1 MANNISLSDILHNRP
16 AVVPTIYGYTLPD
29 VADHNG
35 YIKIGY
41 TDRENA
47 ETRIKE
53 QLHTAAIPFRILFKE
68 SAMRSDGTC
77 FTDKDI
83 HRLLRHKGYRQLN
96 EGEDRNEWFCCSEKE
111 ALEIIEEVRTGV
123 RFEGQR
129 TWNFSMRKEQQ
140 TAVQMAKDY
149 FEQAKKE
156 DPTRPPKF
164 LWNAKMRFGK
174 TFATYQLAR
183 AMDFKK
189 ILILTFKPAVESAW
203 QEDLSHHI
211 DFAGW
216 QFVSNKEARFDAK
229 QLDEQF
235 EACDKTKSIVVF
247 GSFQDLLGTNDAGG
261 IKAKNEFIH
270 STNWDLVVFDEY
282 HFGAWRENAKN
293 LFEKF
298 DEENND
304 FDIEKY
310 QKEEAGNAINET
322 FLPISAFHYLYL
334 SGTPFRALNSGE
346 FLEDQVFNWTYSDEQ
361 SAKENWA
368 GKAEENPYAALPKMI
383 MLTYKVPDSITNVAT
398 NEGYDEF
405 DINEFFRAEYE
416 EKGKPESARFV
427 YEDYVQNWLKM
438 IQGNYMP
445 VDGLKLGAERPP
457 MPFSDT
463 TLLNVLSH
471 TLWFLPNVASCYA
484 MYNLLRQK
492 QNNFFDDYKVIVCA
506 GTRAGIGIDALAPV
520 LNAMGDPLKTKTITL
535 SCGKLTTG
543 VTVRPWAGVFML
555 RNLKSPET
563 YFQTAFRVQSP
574 WEIKD
579 EHGNREV
586 VKQECYVFDF
596 ALERALHQI
605 SDYSCRLKVDDTSP
619 EQKVSE
625 FISFL
630 PVLAFDGS
638 SMNRIDAQDIL
649 DITYAGTS
657 ATLLA
662 KRWQTALL
670 VHVDNDTLKKLQSN
684 QDALDA
690 LMNIEGFR
698 SLNSEIQTIIN
709 RSEKVKKLKKEKG
722 DALTKEE
729 KKELSEDEKK
739 AKSLRKQVQ
748 ENLLKLAARIP
759 AFMYLTDYRE
769 QTIKDVITQI
779 EPELF
784 KKVTG
789 LSVKDFDI
797 LCSIGLF
804 DPEKMNQGI
813 FGFRKYENSSL
824 SYTGIDKHEGEAVGG
839 WDTVLRR
846 EEYEAL
852 YSKQQATIADLTDA
866 ISPTDTNTQHKTSG
880 IVRSVTTTHKPV
892 VSQPA
897 SEIDW
902 NKILASVS
910 VGTIVNHKT
919 FGDGIVVWMDNAKK
933 HIRVKFANGEKPFI
947 FPSAFPKTNPTS
959 KHRLHISR
967 AGGDLRL
974 FRAADYF
981 YRSFFTHHSYWN
993 YR

>member
-96 EGEDRNEWFCCSEKE
+96 EGEDRNEWFCCLEKE

-183 AMDFKK
+183 AMNFKK
-189 ILILTFKPAVESAW
+189 VLILTFKPAVESAW

-235 EACDKTKSIVVF
+235 DACDKTKPIVVF
-247 GSFQDLLGTNDAGG
+247 GSFQDLLGTNDVGS
-261 IKAKNEFIH
+261 IKAKNKFIH

-383 MLTYKVPDSITNVAT
+383 MLTYKVPNSITNVAT

-506 GTRAGIGIDALAPV
+506 GTKAGIGIDALKPV
-520 LNAMGDPLKTKTITL
+520 LDAMGDPLKTKTITL

-574 WEIKD
+574 WEVKD

-596 ALERALHQI
+596 ALERALQQI

-722 DALTKEE
+722 DSLTKQE

-824 SYTGIDKHEGEAVGG
+824 SYTGIDMHEGEAVGG

-866 ISPTDTNTQHKTSG
+866 ISPTDTNTQHKTSN

-892 VSQPA
+892 VTQPA
-897 SEIDW
+897 SEKDW
-902 NKILASVS
+902 DKILAPVS

-919 FGDGIVVWMDNAKK
+919 FGEGCVVWMDKAKK

-947 FPSAFPKTNPTS
+947 FPDAFTADFLHLPK
-959 KHRLHISR
+959 
-967 AGGDLRL
+967 
-974 FRAADYF
+974 
-981 YRSFFTHHSYWN
+981 
-993 YR
+993 

>member
-16 AVVPTIYGYTLPD
+16 AVVPTIYGYTLPT
-29 VADHNG
+29 VADHDG

-41 TDRENA
+41 TDREDTEA
-47 ETRIKE
+47 RIKE
-53 QLHTAAIPFRILFKE
+53 QLHTAAIPFKVLFKE
-68 SAMRSDGTC
+68 TAMRSDGTC
-77 FTDKDI
+77 FTDKDV
-83 HRLLRHKGYRQLN
+83 HRLLKHKGFRQLN
-96 EGEDRNEWFCCSEKE
+96 EGEDRNEWFYCSEKE
-111 ALEIIEEVRTGV
+111 ALETIEEVRTGI

-156 DPTRPPKF
+156 DPDRPSKF

-174 TFATYQLAR
+174 TFATYQLAKS
-183 AMDFKK
+183 MNFKRV
-189 ILILTFKPAVESAW
+189 LVLTFKPAVESAW

-216 QFVSNKEARFDAK
+216 QFVSNKEAKFDAK
-229 QLDEQF
+229 ELDEQF
-235 EACDKTKSIVVF
+235 DECDGTKPIVVF
-247 GSFQDLLGTNDAGG
+247 GSFQDLLGTNSASG

-270 STNWDLVVFDEY
+270 TTNWDLVVFDEY

-298 DEENND
+298 DEENDD

-310 QKEEAGNAINET
+310 QKEEAGNAINES
-322 FLPISAFHYLYL
+322 FLPITSNHYLYL

-346 FLEDQVFNWTYSDEQ
+346 FLEDQIFNWTYSDEQ
-361 SAKENWA
+361 SAKENWL
-368 GKAEENPYAALPKMI
+368 GKAEDNPYAALPKMI

-405 DINEFFRAEYE
+405 DINEFFRAECE
-416 EKGKPESARFV
+416 EKDKLETARFV

-471 TLWFLPNVASCYA
+471 TLWFLPNIASCYA
-484 MYNLLRQK
+484 MYNLLKQK
-492 QNNFFDDYKVIVCA
+492 QNNFFSDYKIIVCA
-506 GTRAGIGIDALAPV
+506 GTKAGIGLDALAPV

-579 EHGNREV
+579 EHGNREII
-586 VKQECYVFDF
+586 KKECYVFDF
-596 ALERALHQI
+596 ALERALRQI

-625 FISFL
+625 FINFL

-722 DALTKEE
+722 DNLTKQE
-729 KKELSEDEKK
+729 KKEISEDEKK

-789 LSVKDFDI
+789 LSVKDFDV

-824 SYTGIDKHEGEAVGG
+824 NYTGIDKHEGESIGG

-852 YSKQQATIADLTDA
+852 YSKQQATVTDLSDA
-866 ISPTDTNTQHKTSG
+866 IISSTETKTAPESSESSKIDTTSAKKT
-880 IVRSVTTTHKPV
+880 VNPEKQEKP
-892 VSQPA
+892 Q
-897 SEIDW
+897 IDW
-902 NKILASVS
+902 AHILADVG
-910 VGTIVNHKT
+910 VGTTVKHKL
-919 FGDGIVVWMDNAKK
+919 FGEGTISKMDKAKK
-933 HIRVKFANGEKPFI
+933 YIHVKFKKGEKQFVFPDAFI
-947 FPSAFPKTNPTS
+947 
-959 KHRLHISR
+959 
-967 AGGDLRL
+967 GGFLSL
-974 FRAADYF
+974 Q
-981 YRSFFTHHSYWN
+981 
-993 YR
+993 

>member
-16 AVVPTIYGYTLPD
+16 AVVPTIYGYTLPT
-29 VADHNG
+29 VADHDG

-41 TDRENA
+41 TDREDTEA
-47 ETRIKE
+47 RIKE
-53 QLHTAAIPFRILFKE
+53 QLHTAAIPFKVLFKE
-68 SAMRSDGTC
+68 TAMRSDGTC
-77 FTDKDI
+77 FTDKDV
-83 HRLLRHKGYRQLN
+83 HRLLKHKGFRQLN

-111 ALEIIEEVRTGV
+111 ALETIEEVRTGI

-156 DPTRPPKF
+156 DPDRPSKF

-174 TFATYQLAR
+174 TFATYQLAKS
-183 AMDFKK
+183 MNFKR
-189 ILILTFKPAVESAW
+189 ILVLTFKPAVESAW
-203 QEDLSHHI
+203 REDLSHHI

-216 QFVSNKEARFDAK
+216 QFVSNKEAKFDAK
-229 QLDEQF
+229 ELDEQF
-235 EACDKTKSIVVF
+235 DECDGTKPIVVF
-247 GSFQDLLGTNDAGG
+247 GSFQDLLGTNSAGG

-270 STNWDLVVFDEY
+270 TTNWDLVVFDEY

-298 DEENND
+298 DEENDD

-310 QKEEAGNAINET
+310 QKEEAGNAINES
-322 FLPISAFHYLYL
+322 FLPITSNHYLYL

-346 FLEDQVFNWTYSDEQ
+346 FLEDQIFNWTYSDEQ
-361 SAKENWA
+361 SAKENWS
-368 GKAEENPYAALPKMI
+368 GKAEDNPYAALPKMI

-405 DINEFFRAEYE
+405 DINEFFRAECE
-416 EKGKPESARFV
+416 EKDKPETARFV

-471 TLWFLPNVASCYA
+471 TLWFLPNIASCYA
-484 MYNLLRQK
+484 MYNLLKQK
-492 QNNFFDDYKVIVCA
+492 QNNFFSDYKIIVCA
-506 GTRAGIGIDALAPV
+506 GTKAGIGLDALAPV

-579 EHGNREV
+579 ESGNREII
-586 VKQECYVFDF
+586 KKECYVFDF
-596 ALERALHQI
+596 ALERALRQI

-625 FISFL
+625 FINFL

-722 DALTKEE
+722 DNLTKQE
-729 KKELSEDEKK
+729 KKEISEDEKK

-789 LSVKDFDI
+789 LSVKDFDV

-824 SYTGIDKHEGEAVGG
+824 NYTGIDKHEGESIGG

-852 YSKQQATIADLTDA
+852 YSKQQATVTDLSDA
-866 ISPTDTNTQHKTSG
+866 IISSTETKTAPESSESSKIDTTSAKKT
-880 IVRSVTTTHKPV
+880 VNPEKQEKP
-892 VSQPA
+892 Q
-897 SEIDW
+897 IDW
-902 NKILASVS
+902 AHILADVG
-910 VGTIVNHKT
+910 VGTTVKHKL
-919 FGDGIVVWMDNAKK
+919 FGEGTISKMDKAKK
-933 HIRVKFANGEKPFI
+933 YIHVKFKKGEKQFVFPDAFI
-947 FPSAFPKTNPTS
+947 
-959 KHRLHISR
+959 
-967 AGGDLRL
+967 GGFLSL
-974 FRAADYF
+974 Q
-981 YRSFFTHHSYWN
+981 
-993 YR
+993 

>member
-16 AVVPTIYGYTLPD
+16 GVVPTIYGYTLPT
-29 VADHNG
+29 VADHDG

-41 TDRENA
+41 TDREDTEA
-47 ETRIKE
+47 RIKE
-53 QLHTAAIPFRILFKE
+53 QLHTAGIPFKVLFKE

-77 FTDKDI
+77 FTDKDV
-83 HRLLRHKGYRQLN
+83 HRLLKHKGFRQLN
-96 EGEDRNEWFCCSEKE
+96 EGKDHNEWFCCSEQE
-111 ALEIIEEVRTGV
+111 ALETIEEVRTGI

-149 FEQAKKE
+149 FEQSKKE
-156 DPTRPPKF
+156 EPDRPSKF

-174 TFATYQLAR
+174 TFATYQLAKS
-183 AMDFKK
+183 MDFKR
-189 ILILTFKPAVESAW
+189 ILVLTFKPAVESAW
-203 QEDLSHHI
+203 QEDLSHHV

-216 QFVSNKEARFDAK
+216 QFVSNKEAKFDA
-229 QLDEQF
+229 QNLDEQF
-235 EACDKTKSIVVF
+235 EDCDGTKPIVVF
-247 GSFQDLLGTNDAGG
+247 GSFQDLLGTNSAGG

-270 STNWDLVVFDEY
+270 TTNWDLVVFDEY

-298 DEENND
+298 DEENDD

-310 QKEEAGNAINET
+310 QKEEAGNAINES
-322 FLPISAFHYLYL
+322 FLPITSNHYLYL

-346 FLEDQVFNWTYSDEQ
+346 FLEDQIFNWTYSDEQ
-361 SAKENWA
+361 SAKENWS
-368 GKAEENPYAALPKMI
+368 GKAEDNPYAALPKMI
-383 MLTYKVPDSITNVAT
+383 MMTYKVPDSITNVAT

-405 DINEFFRAEYE
+405 DINEFFRAECE
-416 EKGKPESARFV
+416 EKDKPETARFV

-471 TLWFLPNVASCYA
+471 TLWFLPNIASCYA
-484 MYNLLRQK
+484 MYNLLKQK
-492 QNNFFDDYKVIVCA
+492 QNNFFNDYKIIVCA
-506 GTRAGIGIDALAPV
+506 GTKAGIGLDALTPV

-579 EHGNREV
+579 EHGNREII
-586 VKQECYVFDF
+586 KKECYVFDF
-596 ALERALHQI
+596 ALERALRQI

-625 FISFL
+625 FINFL

-670 VHVDNDTLKKLQSN
+670 VHVDNDTLKKLQNN

-690 LMNIEGFR
+690 LMNIDGFR

-722 DALTKEE
+722 DNLTKQE
-729 KKELSEDEKK
+729 KKEISEDEKK

-789 LSVKDFDI
+789 LSVKDFDV

-824 SYTGIDKHEGEAVGG
+824 NYTGIDKHEGESIGG

-852 YSKQQATIADLTDA
+852 YSKQQATVTDLSDA
-866 ISPTDTNTQHKTSG
+866 IISSTETKTAPESSESSKIDTTSAKKT
-880 IVRSVTTTHKPV
+880 VNPEKQEKP
-892 VSQPA
+892 Q
-897 SEIDW
+897 IDW
-902 NKILASVS
+902 AHILADVG
-910 VGTIVNHKT
+910 VGTTVKHKL
-919 FGDGIVVWMDNAKK
+919 FGEGTISKMDKAKK
-933 HIRVKFANGEKPFI
+933 YIHVKFKKGEKQFVFPDAFI
-947 FPSAFPKTNPTS
+947 
-959 KHRLHISR
+959 
-967 AGGDLRL
+967 GGFLSL
-974 FRAADYF
+974 Q
-981 YRSFFTHHSYWN
+981 
-993 YR
+993 

>member
-16 AVVPTIYGYTLPD
+16 AVVPTIYGYTLPT
-29 VADHNG
+29 VADHDG

-41 TDRENA
+41 TDREDTEA
-47 ETRIKE
+47 RIKE
-53 QLHTAAIPFRILFKE
+53 QLHTAAIPFKVLFKE
-68 SAMRSDGTC
+68 TAMRSDGTC
-77 FTDKDI
+77 FTDKDV
-83 HRLLRHKGYRQLN
+83 HRLLKHKGFRQLN

-111 ALEIIEEVRTGV
+111 ALETIEEVRTGI

-149 FEQAKKE
+149 FEQAKKD
-156 DPTRPPKF
+156 DPDRPSKF

-174 TFATYQLAR
+174 TFATYQLAKS
-183 AMDFKK
+183 MNFKRV
-189 ILILTFKPAVESAW
+189 LVLTFKPAVESAW

-216 QFVSNKEARFDAK
+216 QFVSNKEAKFDAK
-229 QLDEQF
+229 ELDEQF
-235 EACDKTKSIVVF
+235 DECDGTKPIVVF
-247 GSFQDLLGTNDAGG
+247 GSFQDLLGTNSAGG

-270 STNWDLVVFDEY
+270 TTNWDLVVFDEY

-298 DEENND
+298 DEENDD

-310 QKEEAGNAINET
+310 QKEEAGNAINES
-322 FLPISAFHYLYL
+322 FLPITSNHYLYL

-346 FLEDQVFNWTYSDEQ
+346 FLEDQIFNWTYSDEQ
-361 SAKENWA
+361 SAKENWS
-368 GKAEENPYAALPKMI
+368 GKAEDNPYAALPKMI

-398 NEGYDEF
+398 NEGYDGF
-405 DINEFFRAEYE
+405 DINEFFRAECE
-416 EKGKPESARFV
+416 EKDKPETARFV

-471 TLWFLPNVASCYA
+471 TLWFLPNIASCYA
-484 MYNLLRQK
+484 MYNLLKQK
-492 QNNFFDDYKVIVCA
+492 QNNFFSDYKIIVCA
-506 GTRAGIGIDALAPV
+506 GTKAGIGLDALAPV

-579 EHGNREV
+579 EHGNREII
-586 VKQECYVFDF
+586 KKECYVFDF
-596 ALERALHQI
+596 ALERALRQI

-625 FISFL
+625 FINFL

-638 SMNRIDAQDIL
+638 SMNKIDAQDIL

-722 DALTKEE
+722 DNLTKQE
-729 KKELSEDEKK
+729 KKEISEDEKK

-824 SYTGIDKHEGEAVGG
+824 NYTGIDKHEGESVGG

-852 YSKQQATIADLTDA
+852 YSKQQATVTDLSDA
-866 ISPTDTNTQHKTSG
+866 IIFDTETKTAPES
-880 IVRSVTTTHKPV
+880 
-892 VSQPA
+892 
-897 SEIDW
+897 SESSKIDITSAKKTVNPEKQEIPQIDW
-902 NKILASVS
+902 KHILADVG
-910 VGTIVNHKT
+910 VGTTVKHKL
-919 FGDGIVVWMDNAKK
+919 FGEGTISKMDKAKK
-933 HIRVKFANGEKPFI
+933 YIHVKFKKGEKQFVFPDAFI
-947 FPSAFPKTNPTS
+947 
-959 KHRLHISR
+959 
-967 AGGDLRL
+967 GGFLSL
-974 FRAADYF
+974 Q
-981 YRSFFTHHSYWN
+981 
-993 YR
+993 

>member
-16 AVVPTIYGYTLPD
+16 AVVPTIYGYTLPT
-29 VADHNG
+29 VADHDG

-41 TDRENA
+41 TDREDTEA
-47 ETRIKE
+47 RIKE
-53 QLHTAAIPFRILFKE
+53 QLHTAAIPFKVLFKE
-68 SAMRSDGTC
+68 TAMRSDGTC
-77 FTDKDI
+77 FTDKDV
-83 HRLLRHKGYRQLN
+83 HRLLKHKGFRQLN
-96 EGEDRNEWFCCSEKE
+96 EGEDRNEWFYCSEKE
-111 ALEIIEEVRTGV
+111 ALETIEEVRTGI

-156 DPTRPPKF
+156 DPDRPSKF

-174 TFATYQLAR
+174 TFATYQLAKS
-183 AMDFKK
+183 MNFKRV
-189 ILILTFKPAVESAW
+189 LVLTFKPAVESAW

-216 QFVSNKEARFDAK
+216 QFVSNKEAKFDAK
-229 QLDEQF
+229 ELDEQF
-235 EACDKTKSIVVF
+235 DECDGTKPIVVF
-247 GSFQDLLGTNDAGG
+247 GSFQDLLGTNSAGG

-270 STNWDLVVFDEY
+270 TTNWDLVVFDEY

-298 DEENND
+298 DEENDD

-310 QKEEAGNAINET
+310 QKEEAGNAINES
-322 FLPISAFHYLYL
+322 FLPITSNHYLYL

-346 FLEDQVFNWTYSDEQ
+346 FLEDQIFNWTYSDEQ
-361 SAKENWA
+361 SAKENWL
-368 GKAEENPYAALPKMI
+368 GKAEDNPYAALPKMI

-405 DINEFFRAEYE
+405 DINEFFRAECE
-416 EKGKPESARFV
+416 EKDKLETARFV

-471 TLWFLPNVASCYA
+471 TLWFLHNIASCYA
-484 MYNLLRQK
+484 MYNLLKQK
-492 QNNFFDDYKVIVCA
+492 QNNFFSDYKIIVCA
-506 GTRAGIGIDALAPV
+506 GTKAGIGLDALAPV

-579 EHGNREV
+579 EHGNREII
-586 VKQECYVFDF
+586 KKECYVFDF
-596 ALERALHQI
+596 ALERALRQI

-625 FISFL
+625 FINFL

-722 DALTKEE
+722 DNLTKQE
-729 KKELSEDEKK
+729 KKEISEDEKK

-789 LSVKDFDI
+789 LSVKDFDV

-824 SYTGIDKHEGEAVGG
+824 NYTGIDKHEGESIGG

-852 YSKQQATIADLTDA
+852 YSKQQATVTDLSDA
-866 ISPTDTNTQHKTSG
+866 IISSTETKTAPESSESSKIDTTSAKKT
-880 IVRSVTTTHKPV
+880 VNPEKQEKP
-892 VSQPA
+892 Q
-897 SEIDW
+897 IDW
-902 NKILASVS
+902 AHILADVG
-910 VGTIVNHKT
+910 VGTTVKHKL
-919 FGDGIVVWMDNAKK
+919 FGEGTISKMDKAKK
-933 HIRVKFANGEKPFI
+933 YIHVKFKKGEKQFVFPDAFI
-947 FPSAFPKTNPTS
+947 
-959 KHRLHISR
+959 
-967 AGGDLRL
+967 GGFLSL
-974 FRAADYF
+974 Q
-981 YRSFFTHHSYWN
+981 
-993 YR
+993 

>member
-1 MANNISLSDILHNRP
+1 MANNISLSEILHTRP
-16 AVVPTIYGYTLPD
+16 AVVPTIYGYILPD
-29 VADHNG
+29 LKDHDG
-35 YIKIGY
+35 YIKVGY
-41 TDRENA
+41 TDRKDT
-47 ETRIKE
+47 ETRIRE
-53 QLHTAAIPFRILFKE
+53 QLHAAAIKFKVLFKE
-68 SAMRSDGTC
+68 SAMRPDGTC
-77 FTDKDI
+77 FTDKDV
-83 HRLLRHKGYRQLN
+83 HRLLRHKGFLQLN
-96 EGEDRNEWFCCSEKE
+96 EGEDRNEWFKCTRTDALTAIKE
-111 ALEIIEEVRTGV
+111 LRTET

-129 TWNFSMRKEQQ
+129 TWNFSMRNEQKA
-140 TAVQMAKDY
+140 AVEMTKAY
-149 FEQAKKE
+149 FEQAKTD
-156 DPTRPPKF
+156 DPARPPKF

-174 TFATYQLAR
+174 TFATYELCK
-183 AMDFKK
+183 AMGFKK
-189 ILILTFKPAVESAW
+189 ILVLTFKPAVESAW
-203 QEDLSHHI
+203 QEDLSHHV
-211 DFAGW
+211 DFKGW
-216 QFVSNKEARFDAK
+216 QFVSNKEAKFDAK
-229 QLDEQF
+229 KLDEQYD
-235 EACDKTKSIVVF
+235 ACDKTQPIVVF
-247 GSFQDLLGTNDAGG
+247 GSFQDLLGTNEAGG

-270 STNWDLVVFDEY
+270 TTNWDIVVFDEY

-298 DEENND
+298 DEENDD
-304 FDIEKY
+304 FDLEKY
-310 QKEEAGNAINET
+310 QREEAGNAINET
-322 FLPISAFHYLYL
+322 FLPITSAHYLYL

-361 SAKENWA
+361 AAKENWDKSL
-368 GKAEENPYAALPKMI
+368 GENPYAALPKMV
-383 MLTYKVPDSITNVAT
+383 MLTYKVPDSITANVAI

-405 DINEFFRAEYE
+405 DINEFFRAEVP
-416 EKGKPESARFV
+416 EKGKIESARFV
-427 YEDYVQNWLKM
+427 YEEDVQKWLKM

-484 MYNLLRQK
+484 MQNLLQQK
-492 QNNFFDDYKVIVCA
+492 QNIFFNDYKIIVCA
-506 GTRAGIGIDALAPV
+506 GPKAGIGLDALHPV
-520 LNAMGDPLKTKTITL
+520 LNAMGDPLETKTITL

-574 WEIKD
+574 WEVVND
-579 EHGNREV
+579 HGDKEV
-586 VKQECYVFDF
+586 IKQECYIFDF

-670 VHVDNDTLKKLQSN
+670 VHVDNDTLKKLQAN

-690 LMNIEGFR
+690 LMRIEGFR
-698 SLNSEIQTIIN
+698 SLNTEIQTIIN
-709 RSEKVKKLKKEKG
+709 RSEKINKLKKEKG
-722 DALTKEE
+722 DELTPSAKKELTEEE
-729 KKELSEDEKK
+729 KKV
-739 AKSLRKQVQ
+739 KSLRKQVQ

-784 KKVTG
+784 QKVTG
-789 LSVKDFDI
+789 LTVKDFDV

-804 DPEKMNQGI
+804 DSEKMNQGI

-852 YSKQQATIADLTDA
+852 YSKQQATMTDFEQILIPKRYRDKKTIEDKSA
-866 ISPTDTNTQHKTSG
+866 AGSAEHIVSDTSG
-880 IVRSVTTTHKPV
+880 VDTIKSDKDKWEEILLQIKVGITVTHEKFG
-892 VSQPA
+892 
-897 SEIDW
+897 
-902 NKILASVS
+902 N
-910 VGTIVNHKT
+910 GTIT
-919 FGDGIVVWMDNAKK
+919 WMSVDKK
-933 HIRVKFANGEKPFI
+933 YMRVKFAAGEKQFV
-947 FPSAFPKTNPTS
+947 FPDAFLMEYLKL
-959 KHRLHISR
+959 K
-967 AGGDLRL
+967 
-974 FRAADYF
+974 
-981 YRSFFTHHSYWN
+981 
-993 YR
+993 

>member
-1 MANNISLSDILHNRP
+1 MANNISLSEILHTRP
-16 AVVPTIYGYTLPD
+16 AVVPTIYGYILPE
-29 VADHNG
+29 VKSHEG

-41 TDRENA
+41 TDRDV

-53 QLHTAAIPFRILFKE
+53 QLHTAAVGFKILFKE
-68 SAMRSDGTC
+68 SAMRPDGTC
-77 FTDKDI
+77 FTDKDV
-83 HRLLRHKGYRQLN
+83 HRLLRRKGFSQFN
-96 EGEDRNEWFCCSEKE
+96 EGEDRNEWFRCTLSD
-111 ALEIIEEVRTGV
+111 ALAAVEELRTET

-129 TWNFSMRKEQQ
+129 TWNFSMRNEQKA
-140 TAVQMAKDY
+140 AVEMTKAY
-149 FEQAKKE
+149 FEQAKTD
-156 DPTRPPKF
+156 DPDRPPKF

-174 TFATYQLAR
+174 TFATYGLCK
-183 AMDFKK
+183 AMGFKK
-189 ILILTFKPAVESAW
+189 ILVLTFKPAVESAW
-203 QEDLSHHI
+203 QEDLARHV
-211 DFAGW
+211 DFKGW
-216 QFVSNKEARFDAK
+216 QFVSNKEAKFDAK
-229 QLDEQF
+229 KLDEQY
-235 EACDKTKSIVVF
+235 EACDKSRPIVVF

-270 STNWDLVVFDEY
+270 TTNWDIIVFDEY

-298 DEENND
+298 DEENDD
-304 FDIEKY
+304 FDLEKY
-310 QKEEAGNAINET
+310 QREEAGNAINET
-322 FLPISAFHYLYL
+322 FLPITSMHYLYL

-361 SAKENWA
+361 AAKEHWDKSL
-368 GKAEENPYAALPKMI
+368 GENPYAALPKMV
-383 MLTYKVPDSITNVAT
+383 MLTYKVPDSITANAAIS
-398 NEGYDEF
+398 EGYDEF
-405 DINEFFRAEYE
+405 DINEFFRAEVH
-416 EKGKPESARFV
+416 EKGKMESAHFV
-427 YEDYVQNWLKM
+427 YEEDVQKWLKM

-457 MPFSDT
+457 MPYSDT

-484 MYNLLRQK
+484 MCNLLRQK
-492 QNNFFDDYKVIVCA
+492 QNSFFNDYKVIVCA
-506 GTRAGIGIDALAPV
+506 GAKAGIGLDALRPV

-574 WEIKD
+574 WEIVNDRGDK
-579 EHGNREV
+579 EII
-586 VKQECYVFDF
+586 KKECYIFDF

-605 SDYSCRLKVDDTSP
+605 ADYSCRLKVDESNP
-619 EQKVSE
+619 ERKVAE

-630 PVLAFDGS
+630 PILAFDGS

-670 VHVDNDTLKKLQSN
+670 VHVDNDTLQKLQN
-684 QDALDA
+684 NREALDA
-690 LMNIEGFR
+690 LMRIEGFR
-698 SLNSEIQTIIN
+698 SLNTDIQTIIN
-709 RSEKVKKLKKEKG
+709 RSNKVKEGKKKDKLTPPEK
-722 DALTKEE
+722 DQLT
-729 KKELSEDEKK
+729 EDEKRAK
-739 AKSLRKQVQ
+739 ALRKQVQ

-784 KKVTG
+784 QKVTG
-789 LSVKDFDI
+789 LTVKDFDV

-804 DPEKMNQGI
+804 DAEKMNQGI

-824 SYTGIDKHEGEAVGG
+824 SYTGIDKHAGEAVGG

-852 YSKQQATIADLTDA
+852 YSKQQATMTDFEQILVPEKHQA
-866 ISPTDTNTQHKTSG
+866 KREPA
-880 IVRSVTTTHKPV
+880 PV
-892 VSQPA
+892 VTVPAHEPSVVVRRPSQKPQA
-897 SEIDW
+897 IEKKQEQSPEDKWSEV
-902 NKILASVS
+902 LERVGVGVGVS
-910 VGTIVNHKT
+910 HKKFGTGTVTWI
-919 FGDGIVVWMDNAKK
+919 GADKK
-933 HIRVKFANGEKPFI
+933 YLRVKFEVGEKQFV
-947 FPSAFPKTNPTS
+947 FPDAFVMGFLTLK
-959 KHRLHISR
+959 
-967 AGGDLRL
+967 
-974 FRAADYF
+974 
-981 YRSFFTHHSYWN
+981 
-993 YR
+993 

>member
-1 MANNISLSDILHNRP
+1 MAGNISLSDILHNRP

-29 VADHNG
+29 VANHNG

-41 TDRENA
+41 TDREGT

-83 HRLLRHKGYRQLN
+83 HRLLKHKGFRQLN
-96 EGEDRNEWFCCSEKE
+96 EGEDRNEWFCCTEKD
-111 ALEIIEEVRTGV
+111 ALDAIEEMRTGI

-129 TWNFSMRKEQQ
+129 TWTFSMRKEQQ
-140 TAVQMAKDY
+140 TAVGMAKKY
-149 FEQAKKE
+149 FEQAKEE

-203 QEDLSHHI
+203 QEDITHHV

-235 EACDKTKSIVVF
+235 EACDKTKPIVVF

-293 LFEKF
+293 LFVRF
-298 DEENND
+298 DEENDD

-361 SAKENWA
+361 SAKESWQ
-368 GKAEENPYAALPKMI
+368 GPGENPYAALPKMI

-398 NEGYDEF
+398 SEGYDEF

-506 GTRAGIGIDALAPV
+506 GTKAGIGIDALAPV

-698 SLNSEIQTIIN
+698 SLNSEIETIIN

-722 DALTKEE
+722 DALTKQE

-824 SYTGIDKHEGEAVGG
+824 SYTGIDKHDGEAVGG

-852 YSKQQATIADLTDA
+852 YSKQQATIADLTEA
-866 ISPTDTNTQHKTSG
+866 ISPADTKAANIQQKTDDT
-880 IVRSVTTTHKPV
+880 VYSVGAAYKPAAT
-892 VSQPA
+892 SQPA
-897 SEIDW
+897 PEKDW
-902 NKILASVS
+902 DKLLAPVG
-910 VGTIVNHKT
+910 VGTAVKHKT
-919 FGDGIVVWMDNAKK
+919 FGEGTVVWMDKAKK
-933 HIRVKFANGEKPFI
+933 YIRVKFAAGEKQFI
-947 FPSAFPKTNPTS
+947 FPDAFV
-959 KHRLHISR
+959 
-967 AGGDLRL
+967 GGFL
-974 FRAADYF
+974 
-981 YRSFFTHHSYWN
+981 SVE
-993 YR
+993 

>member
-16 AVVPTIYGYTLPD
+16 AVVPTIYGYTLPT

-41 TDRENA
+41 TDREDTEA
-47 ETRIKE
+47 RIKE
-53 QLHTAAIPFRILFKE
+53 QLHTAAIPFKVLFKE
-68 SAMRSDGTC
+68 TAMRSDGTC
-77 FTDKDI
+77 FTDKDV
-83 HRLLRHKGYRQLN
+83 HRLLKHKGFRQLN
-96 EGEDRNEWFCCSEKE
+96 EGEDRNEWFYCSEKE
-111 ALEIIEEVRTGV
+111 TLETIEEVRTGI
-123 RFEGQR
+123 RFEDQR

-140 TAVQMAKDY
+140 TAVQMAKNY
-149 FEQAKKE
+149 FEQSKKE
-156 DPTRPPKF
+156 EPDRPSKF

-174 TFATYQLAR
+174 TFATYQLAKS
-183 AMDFKK
+183 MNFKR
-189 ILILTFKPAVESAW
+189 ILVLTFKPAVESAW
-203 QEDLSHHI
+203 QEDLSHHV
-211 DFAGW
+211 DFSGW
-216 QFVSNKEARFDAK
+216 QFVSNKEAKFDARK
-229 QLDEQF
+229 LDEQF
-235 EACDKTKSIVVF
+235 EDCDNTKPIVVF
-247 GSFQDLLGTNDAGG
+247 GSFQDLLGTNSAGG

-270 STNWDLVVFDEY
+270 TTNWDLVVFDEY

-298 DEENND
+298 DEENDD

-310 QKEEAGNAINET
+310 QKEEAGNAINES
-322 FLPISAFHYLYL
+322 FLPITSNHYLYL

-346 FLEDQVFNWTYSDEQ
+346 FLEDQIFNWTYSDEQ
-361 SAKENWA
+361 SAKENWS
-368 GKAEENPYAALPKMI
+368 GKAEDNPYAALPKMI

-405 DINEFFRAEYE
+405 DINEFFRAECE
-416 EKGKPESARFV
+416 EKDKPETARFV

-471 TLWFLPNVASCYA
+471 TLWFLPNIASCYA
-484 MYNLLRQK
+484 MYNLLKQK
-492 QNNFFDDYKVIVCA
+492 QNNFFSDYKIIVCA
-506 GTRAGIGIDALAPV
+506 GTKAGIGLDALAPV

-579 EHGNREV
+579 KHGNREII
-586 VKQECYVFDF
+586 KKECYVFDF
-596 ALERALHQI
+596 ALERALRQI

-625 FISFL
+625 FINFL

-638 SMNRIDAQDIL
+638 SMNKIDAQDIL

-722 DALTKEE
+722 DNLTKQE
-729 KKELSEDEKK
+729 KKELTEDEKK

-789 LSVKDFDI
+789 LSVKDFDV

-824 SYTGIDKHEGEAVGG
+824 NYTGIDKHEGESIGG

-846 EEYEAL
+846 KEYEAL
-852 YSKQQATIADLTDA
+852 YSKQQATVTDLSDA
-866 ISPTDTNTQHKTSG
+866 IISAKETKTAPESSASSKIDTTSAKKT
-880 IVRSVTTTHKPV
+880 VNPEKQEKP
-892 VSQPA
+892 Q
-897 SEIDW
+897 IDW
-902 NKILASVS
+902 EHILADVG
-910 VGTIVNHKT
+910 VGTTVKHKL
-919 FGDGIVVWMDNAKK
+919 FGEGTISKMDKAKK
-933 HIRVKFANGEKPFI
+933 YIHVKFKKGEKQFVFPDAFI
-947 FPSAFPKTNPTS
+947 CGFLS
-959 KHRLHISR
+959 LQ
-967 AGGDLRL
+967 
-974 FRAADYF
+974 
-981 YRSFFTHHSYWN
+981 
-993 YR
+993 

>member
-1 MANNISLSDILHNRP
+1 MPI
-16 AVVPTIYGYTLPD
+16 T
-29 VADHNG
+29 
-35 YIKIGY
+35 
-41 TDRENA
+41 
-47 ETRIKE
+47 
-53 QLHTAAIPFRILFKE
+53 
-68 SAMRSDGTC
+68 
-77 FTDKDI
+77 
-83 HRLLRHKGYRQLN
+83 
-96 EGEDRNEWFCCSEKE
+96 
-111 ALEIIEEVRTGV
+111 
-123 RFEGQR
+123 
-129 TWNFSMRKEQQ
+129 
-140 TAVQMAKDY
+140 
-149 FEQAKKE
+149 
-156 DPTRPPKF
+156 
-164 LWNAKMRFGK
+164 
-174 TFATYQLAR
+174 
-183 AMDFKK
+183 
-189 ILILTFKPAVESAW
+189 
-203 QEDLSHHI
+203 
-211 DFAGW
+211 
-216 QFVSNKEARFDAK
+216 SN
-229 QLDEQF
+229 
-235 EACDKTKSIVVF
+235 
-247 GSFQDLLGTNDAGG
+247 
-261 IKAKNEFIH
+261 
-270 STNWDLVVFDEY
+270 
-282 HFGAWRENAKN
+282 
-293 LFEKF
+293 
-298 DEENND
+298 
-304 FDIEKY
+304 
-310 QKEEAGNAINET
+310 
-322 FLPISAFHYLYL
+322 HYLYL

-346 FLEDQVFNWTYSDEQ
+346 FLEDQIFNWTYSDEQ
-361 SAKENWA
+361 SAKENWS
-368 GKAEENPYAALPKMI
+368 GKAEDNPYAALPKMI
-383 MLTYKVPDSITNVAT
+383 MMTYKVPDSITNVAT

-405 DINEFFRAEYE
+405 DINEFFRAECE
-416 EKGKPESARFV
+416 EKDKPETARFV

-471 TLWFLPNVASCYA
+471 TLWFLPNIASCYA
-484 MYNLLRQK
+484 MYNLLKQK
-492 QNNFFDDYKVIVCA
+492 QNNFFSDYKIIVCA
-506 GTRAGIGIDALAPV
+506 GTKAGIGLDALAPV

-579 EHGNREV
+579 EHGNREII
-586 VKQECYVFDF
+586 KKECYVFDF
-596 ALERALHQI
+596 ALERALRQI

-619 EQKVSE
+619 DQKVSE
-625 FISFL
+625 FINFL

-638 SMNRIDAQDIL
+638 SMNKIDAQDIL

-722 DALTKEE
+722 DNLTKQE
-729 KKELSEDEKK
+729 KKELTEDEKK

-789 LSVKDFDI
+789 LSVKDFDV

-824 SYTGIDKHEGEAVGG
+824 NYTGIDKHEGEAVGG

-852 YSKQQATIADLTDA
+852 YSKQQATVTDLSDA
-866 ISPTDTNTQHKTSG
+866 IISATETKTVPESSASSK
-880 IVRSVTTTHKPV
+880 IDITSAEKTVNPEKQEKP
-892 VSQPA
+892 Q
-897 SEIDW
+897 IDW
-902 NKILASVS
+902 AHILADVG
-910 VGTIVNHKT
+910 VGTTVKHKL
-919 FGDGIVVWMDNAKK
+919 FGEGTISKMDKAKK
-933 HIRVKFANGEKPFI
+933 YIHVKFKKGEKQFVFPDSFI
-947 FPSAFPKTNPTS
+947 
-959 KHRLHISR
+959 
-967 AGGDLRL
+967 GGFLSL
-974 FRAADYF
+974 Q
-981 YRSFFTHHSYWN
+981 
-993 YR
+993 

>member
-1 MANNISLSDILHNRP
+1 MANNISLSEILHTRP
-16 AVVPTIYGYTLPD
+16 AVVPTIYGYILPD
-29 VADHNG
+29 LKDHDG

-41 TDRENA
+41 TDRKDT
-47 ETRIKE
+47 ETRIRE
-53 QLHTAAIPFRILFKE
+53 QLHAAAINFKILFKE
-68 SAMRSDGTC
+68 SAMRPDGTC
-77 FTDKDI
+77 FTDKDV
-83 HRLLRHKGYRQLN
+83 HRLLRHKGFLQLN
-96 EGEDRNEWFCCSEKE
+96 EGEDKNEWFRCTLTD
-111 ALEIIEEVRTGV
+111 ALTAVEELRTET

-129 TWNFSMRKEQQ
+129 IWNFSMRNEQKA
-140 TAVQMAKDY
+140 AVDMTKAY
-149 FEQAKKE
+149 FEQAKA
-156 DPTRPPKF
+156 DAPARPPKF

-174 TFATYQLAR
+174 TFATYELCK
-183 AMDFKK
+183 AMGFKK
-189 ILILTFKPAVESAW
+189 ILVLTFKPAVESAW
-203 QEDLSHHI
+203 QEDLSHHV
-211 DFAGW
+211 DFKGW
-216 QFVSNKEARFDAK
+216 QFVSNKEAKFDAK
-229 QLDEQF
+229 KLDEQYD
-235 EACDKTKSIVVF
+235 ACDKTQPIVVF
-247 GSFQDLLGTNDAGG
+247 GSFQDLLGTNEAGG

-270 STNWDLVVFDEY
+270 TTNWDIVIFDEY

-298 DEENND
+298 DEENDD
-304 FDIEKY
+304 FDLEKY
-310 QKEEAGNAINET
+310 QREEAGNAINET
-322 FLPISAFHYLYL
+322 FLPITSAHYLYL

-361 SAKENWA
+361 AAKENWDKSL
-368 GKAEENPYAALPKMI
+368 GENPYAALPKMV
-383 MLTYKVPDSITNVAT
+383 MLTYKAPDSITANVAI

-405 DINEFFRAEYE
+405 DINEFFRAEVP
-416 EKGKPESARFV
+416 EKGKIETARFV
-427 YEDYVQNWLKM
+427 YEDDVQKWLKM

-506 GTRAGIGIDALAPV
+506 GPKAGIGLDALRLV

-574 WEIKD
+574 WEVVND
-579 EHGNREV
+579 HGDREV
-586 VKQECYVFDF
+586 IKQECYIFDF

-670 VHVDNDTLKKLQSN
+670 VHVDNDTLKKLRNN

-690 LMNIEGFR
+690 LMRIEGFR
-698 SLNSEIQTIIN
+698 SLNTEIQTIIN

-722 DALTKEE
+722 DELTSSE
-729 KKELSEDEKK
+729 KKELTEDEKK

-784 KKVTG
+784 QKVTG
-789 LSVKDFDI
+789 LTVKDFDV

-804 DPEKMNQGI
+804 DSEKMNQGI

-846 EEYEAL
+846 EEYETL
-852 YSKQQATIADLTDA
+852 YSKQQATMTDFEQ
-866 ISPTDTNTQHKTSG
+866 ILIPEKYHDKGTQTKAET
-880 IVRSVTTTHKPV
+880 V
-892 VSQPA
+892 VSEPVAEETIQTP
-897 SEIDW
+897 EDKW
-902 NKILASVS
+902 EKILADVKVGDVVS
-910 VGTIVNHKT
+910 HKK
-919 FGDGIVVWMDNAKK
+919 FGDGTITWIGADKK
-933 HIRVKFANGEKPFI
+933 YMRVKFPSGEKQFI
-947 FPSAFPKTNPTS
+947 FPDAFVLGFLELK
-959 KHRLHISR
+959 
-967 AGGDLRL
+967 
-974 FRAADYF
+974 
-981 YRSFFTHHSYWN
+981 
-993 YR
+993 

>member
-16 AVVPTIYGYTLPD
+16 AVVPTIYCYCLPGVTDHDGY
-29 VADHNG
+29 V
-35 YIKIGY
+35 KVGY
-41 TDRENA
+41 TDRA
-47 ETRIKE
+47 DVDKRIRE
-53 QLHTAAIPFRILFKE
+53 QLHTAALNCKVLLKE

-77 FTDKDI
+77 FTDKDV
-83 HRLLRHKGYRQLN
+83 HRILRRKGFAQLKA
-96 EGEDRNEWFCCSEKE
+96 GADRNEWFACTESDVLAAITE
-111 ALEIIEEVRTGV
+111 LRTGK
-123 RFEGQR
+123 RMDGQR
-129 TWNFSMRKEQQ
+129 TWTFAMRNEQKA
-140 TAVQMAKDY
+140 AVEMTLNY
-149 FEQAKKE
+149 FKQAKAE
-156 DPTRPPKF
+156 DNARPPKF

-183 AMDFKK
+183 QMGARK
-189 ILILTFKPAVESAW
+189 ILVLTFKPAVESAW
-203 QEDLSHHI
+203 QEDLCRHV
-211 DFAGW
+211 DFDGW
-216 QFVSNKEARFDAK
+216 QFVSNKEARFDARK
-229 QLDEQF
+229 LDEQYA
-235 EACDKTKSIVVF
+235 ACDQTKPVVVF
-247 GSFQDLLGTNDAGG
+247 GSFQDLLGTNEAGG

-270 STNWDLVVFDEY
+270 ATNWDLVVFDEY
-282 HFGAWRENAKN
+282 HYGAWRENAKN

-298 DEENND
+298 DEENDD
-304 FDIEKY
+304 FDPEKY

-322 FLPISAFHYLYL
+322 FLPITAFHYLYL

-361 SAKENWA
+361 NAKENWKGEGA
-368 GKAEENPYAALPKMI
+368 NPYAALPKMV
-383 MLTYKVPDSITNVAT
+383 MLTYKVPDSITANVAI

-405 DINEFFRAEYE
+405 DINEFFRAELA
-416 EKGKPESARFV
+416 EKGKSETARFV
-427 YEDYVQNWLKM
+427 YEDDVQKWLRM

-457 MPFSDT
+457 MPYSDT

-492 QNNFFDDYKVIVCA
+492 QNAFFDDYKVIVCA
-506 GTRAGIGIDALAPV
+506 GAKAGIGLDALAPV
-520 LNAMGDPLKTKTITL
+520 LAAMGDPLKTKTITL

-555 RNLKSPET
+555 RNLNSPET

-574 WEIKD
+574 WETVD

-586 VKQECYVFDF
+586 IKQECYIFDF

-605 SDYSCRLKVDDTSP
+605 SDYSCRLKVDETSP
-619 EQKVSE
+619 EQKVRD

-670 VHVDNDTLKKLQSN
+670 VHVDNDTLRKLQKSPE
-684 QDALDA
+684 ALDA
-690 LMNIEGFR
+690 LMRIEGFR
-698 SLNSEIQTIIN
+698 SLNTEIQTIIN
-709 RSEKVKKLKKEKG
+709 RSEKIKKIKKEQG
-722 DALTKEE
+722 DNITPEQKRELTDEE
-729 KKELSEDEKK
+729 KQT
-739 AKSLRKQVQ
+739 KSLRKQVQ

-784 KKVTG
+784 RKVTG
-789 LSVKDFDI
+789 LTVKDFDV

-804 DPEKMNQGI
+804 DSEKMNQGI
-813 FGFRKYENSSL
+813 FGFRKYENASL

-852 YSKQQATIADLTDA
+852 YGKQQASLTSFKEIILPQDNEMTTTSSAEHTANDNLTTESGTNAQNGTTVQTPGAAQTASTIAKIADPAKPDWTTILA
-866 ISPTDTNTQHKTSG
+866 P
-880 IVRSVTTTHKPV
+880 VTT
-892 VSQPA
+892 
-897 SEIDW
+897 
-902 NKILASVS
+902 
-910 VGTIVNHKT
+910 GTTVTHKT
-919 FGDGIVVWMDNAKK
+919 FGQGTVTKLDKTKKYLTVSFAAGQKNFVFPNAFIDGFLK
-933 HIRVKFANGEKPFI
+933 
-947 FPSAFPKTNPTS
+947 
-959 KHRLHISR
+959 L
-967 AGGDLRL
+967 
-974 FRAADYF
+974 
-981 YRSFFTHHSYWN
+981 
-993 YR
+993 

>member
-16 AVVPTIYGYTLPD
+16 AVVPTIYGYTLPT

-41 TDRENA
+41 TDREDTEA
-47 ETRIKE
+47 RIKE
-53 QLHTAAIPFRILFKE
+53 QLHTAAIPFKVLFKE
-68 SAMRSDGTC
+68 TAMRSDGTC
-77 FTDKDI
+77 FTDKDV
-83 HRLLRHKGYRQLN
+83 HRLLKHKGFRQLN
-96 EGEDRNEWFCCSEKE
+96 EGEDRNEWFYCSEKE
-111 ALEIIEEVRTGV
+111 TLETIEEVRTGI

-140 TAVQMAKDY
+140 TAVQMAKNY
-149 FEQAKKE
+149 FEQSKKE
-156 DPTRPPKF
+156 EPDRPSKF

-174 TFATYQLAR
+174 TFATYQLAKS
-183 AMDFKK
+183 MNFKR
-189 ILILTFKPAVESAW
+189 ILVLTFKPAVESAW
-203 QEDLSHHI
+203 QEDLSHHV
-211 DFAGW
+211 DFSGW
-216 QFVSNKEARFDAK
+216 QFVSNKEAKFDARK
-229 QLDEQF
+229 LDEQF
-235 EACDKTKSIVVF
+235 EDCDNTMPIVVF
-247 GSFQDLLGTNDAGG
+247 GSFQDLLGTNSAGG

-270 STNWDLVVFDEY
+270 TTNWDLVVFDEY

-298 DEENND
+298 DEENDD

-310 QKEEAGNAINET
+310 QKEEAGNAINES
-322 FLPISAFHYLYL
+322 FLPITSNHYLYL

-346 FLEDQVFNWTYSDEQ
+346 FLEDQIFNWTYSDEQ
-361 SAKENWA
+361 SAKENWS
-368 GKAEENPYAALPKMI
+368 GKAEDNPYAALPKMI

-405 DINEFFRAEYE
+405 DINEFFRAECE
-416 EKGKPESARFV
+416 EKDKPETARFV

-471 TLWFLPNVASCYA
+471 TLWFLPNIASCYA
-484 MYNLLRQK
+484 MYNLLKQK
-492 QNNFFDDYKVIVCA
+492 QNNFFSDYKIIVCA
-506 GTRAGIGIDALAPV
+506 GTKAGIGLDALAPV

-579 EHGNREV
+579 KHGNREII
-586 VKQECYVFDF
+586 KKECYVFDF
-596 ALERALHQI
+596 ALERALRQI

-625 FISFL
+625 FINFL

-638 SMNRIDAQDIL
+638 SMNKIDAQDIL

-722 DALTKEE
+722 DNLTKQE
-729 KKELSEDEKK
+729 KKELTEDEKK

-789 LSVKDFDI
+789 LSVKDFDV

-824 SYTGIDKHEGEAVGG
+824 NYTGIDKHEGESIGG

-846 EEYEAL
+846 KEYEAL
-852 YSKQQATIADLTDA
+852 YSKQQATVTDLSDA
-866 ISPTDTNTQHKTSG
+866 IISAKETKTAPESSASSKIDTTSAKKT
-880 IVRSVTTTHKPV
+880 VNPEKQEKP
-892 VSQPA
+892 Q
-897 SEIDW
+897 IDW
-902 NKILASVS
+902 EHILADVG
-910 VGTIVNHKT
+910 VGTTVKHKL
-919 FGDGIVVWMDNAKK
+919 FGEGTISKMDKAKK
-933 HIRVKFANGEKPFI
+933 YIHVKFKKGEKQFVFPDAFI
-947 FPSAFPKTNPTS
+947 CGFLS
-959 KHRLHISR
+959 LQ
-967 AGGDLRL
+967 
-974 FRAADYF
+974 
-981 YRSFFTHHSYWN
+981 
-993 YR
+993 

>member
-1 MANNISLSDILHNRP
+1 MANNISLSEILHTRP
-16 AVVPTIYGYTLPD
+16 AVVPTIYGYILPD
-29 VADHNG
+29 LKDHDG

-41 TDRENA
+41 TDRDV

-53 QLHTAAIPFRILFKE
+53 QLHAAAIKFKVLFKE
-68 SAMRSDGTC
+68 SAMRPDGTC
-77 FTDKDI
+77 FTDKDV
-83 HRLLRHKGYRQLN
+83 HRLLRHKGFLQLN
-96 EGEDRNEWFCCSEKE
+96 EGEDRNEWFRCTLTD
-111 ALEIIEEVRTGV
+111 ALTAVEELRTET

-129 TWNFSMRKEQQ
+129 TWNFSMRNEQKI
-140 TAVQMAKDY
+140 AVEMTKAY
-149 FEQAKKE
+149 FEQAKAD
-156 DPTRPPKF
+156 DPARPPKF

-174 TFATYQLAR
+174 TFATYELCK

-189 ILILTFKPAVESAW
+189 ILVLTFKPAVESAW
-203 QEDLSHHI
+203 QEDLARHVH
-211 DFAGW
+211 FKGW
-216 QFVSNKEARFDAK
+216 QFVSNKEAKFDAK
-229 QLDEQF
+229 KLDEQYD
-235 EACDKTKSIVVF
+235 ACDKSRPIVVF
-247 GSFQDLLGTNDAGG
+247 GSFQDLLGTNDLGG

-270 STNWDLVVFDEY
+270 TTNWDIIVFDEY

-298 DEENND
+298 DEEDND
-304 FDIEKY
+304 FDLEKY
-310 QKEEAGNAINET
+310 QLEEAGNAINES
-322 FLPISAFHYLYL
+322 FLPITSRHYLYL

-361 SAKENWA
+361 AAKENWDKSL
-368 GKAEENPYAALPKMI
+368 GENPYAALPKMV
-383 MLTYKVPDSITNVAT
+383 MLTYKVPDSITANIAI

-405 DINEFFRAEYE
+405 DINEFFRAEVA
-416 EKGKPESARFV
+416 EKGKVESARFV
-427 YEDYVQNWLKM
+427 YEEDVQKWLKM

-484 MYNLLRQK
+484 MYNLLKQK
-492 QNNFFDDYKVIVCA
+492 QNSFFDDYKIVVCA
-506 GTRAGIGIDALAPV
+506 GTKAGIGLDALRPV

-574 WEIKD
+574 WEIVNDKGD
-579 EHGNREV
+579 KEV
-586 VKQECYVFDF
+586 IKQECYIFDF

-605 SDYSCRLKVDDTSP
+605 ADYSCRLKVDDTSP
-619 EQKVSE
+619 EQKVAD

-630 PVLAFDGS
+630 PVLAFDGA

-670 VHVDNDTLKKLQSN
+670 VHVDNDTLKKLQNN
-684 QDALDA
+684 QEAMDA
-690 LMNIEGFR
+690 LMRIEGFR
-698 SLNSEIQTIIN
+698 SLNAEIQTIIN
-709 RSEKVKKLKKEKG
+709 RSEKIKKIKKEG
-722 DALTKEE
+722 DGKKTPKEVSAEE
-729 KKELSEDEKK
+729 KEI
-739 AKSLRKQVQ
+739 KSLRKQVQ

-759 AFMYLTDYRE
+759 AFMYLTDFRE

-784 KKVTG
+784 YKVTG
-789 LSVKDFDI
+789 LTVKDFET

-824 SYTGIDKHEGEAVGG
+824 SYTGIDKHAGEAVGG

-846 EEYEAL
+846 EEYDAL
-852 YSKQQATIADLTDA
+852 YSKQQATLTDFEKA
-866 ISPTDTNTQHKTSG
+866 LLPGAYLDD
-880 IVRSVTTTHKPV
+880 SVIERQATAKADDKDENEQGKDIWETVLANVKAGDGVTHK
-892 VSQPA
+892 
-897 SEIDW
+897 
-902 NKILASVS
+902 K
-910 VGTIVNHKT
+910 
-919 FGDGIVVWMDNAKK
+919 FGDGTITWIGVDKK
-933 HIRVKFANGEKPFI
+933 YLKVKFAVGEKQFI
-947 FPSAFPKTNPTS
+947 FPDAFVMGFLTLK
-959 KHRLHISR
+959 
-967 AGGDLRL
+967 
-974 FRAADYF
+974 
-981 YRSFFTHHSYWN
+981 
-993 YR
+993 

>member
-1 MANNISLSDILHNRP
+1 M
-16 AVVPTIYGYTLPD
+16 
-29 VADHNG
+29 
-35 YIKIGY
+35 
-41 TDRENA
+41 
-47 ETRIKE
+47 
-53 QLHTAAIPFRILFKE
+53 
-68 SAMRSDGTC
+68 
-77 FTDKDI
+77 
-83 HRLLRHKGYRQLN
+83 
-96 EGEDRNEWFCCSEKE
+96 
-111 ALEIIEEVRTGV
+111 RTGI

-129 TWNFSMRKEQQ
+129 TWTFSMRKEQQ
-140 TAVQMAKDY
+140 TAVGMAKKY
-149 FEQAKKE
+149 FEQAKEE

-183 AMDFKK
+183 SMDFKK

-203 QEDLSHHI
+203 QEDLSHHV
-211 DFAGW
+211 DFAEW

-235 EACDKTKSIVVF
+235 EACDKAKPIVVF

-293 LFEKF
+293 LFERF
-298 DEENND
+298 DEENDD

-361 SAKENWA
+361 SAKENWQ
-368 GKAEENPYAALPKMI
+368 GPGENPYAALPKMI

-398 NEGYDEF
+398 SEGYDEF
-405 DINEFFRAEYE
+405 DINEFFRAEYA
-416 EKGKPESARFV
+416 EKGKPETARFV

-445 VDGLKLGAERPP
+445 VDGLRLGAERPP

-574 WEIKD
+574 WEVKD

-586 VKQECYVFDF
+586 VKKECYVFDF

-684 QDALDA
+684 QDALNA

-722 DALTKEE
+722 DDLTKQE

-846 EEYEAL
+846 EEYEML
-852 YSKQQATIADLTDA
+852 YSKQQATVVDLTQA
-866 ISPTDTNTQHKTSG
+866 INTKLETEKLSGQISENIAAEAEHQSVMMKSSAEPIPETNWD
-880 IVRSVTTTHKPV
+880 
-892 VSQPA
+892 
-897 SEIDW
+897 E
-902 NKILASVS
+902 ILAPVG
-910 VGTIVNHKT
+910 VGTMVKHKT
-919 FGDGIVVWMDNAKK
+919 FGNGTVVWMDKLKK
-933 HIRVKFANGEKPFI
+933 YIRVKFTAGEKQFI
-947 FPSAFPKTNPTS
+947 FPDAF
-959 KHRLHISR
+959 I
-967 AGGDLRL
+967 GGFLDIN
-974 FRAADYF
+974 
-981 YRSFFTHHSYWN
+981 H
-993 YR
+993 